1 MCGPSRPST
10 HELRLTDQPAAL
22 SDAETADA
30 TARRRPR
37 LRPLLAMAP
46 YVLRYPRMLTLA
58 GVALVA
64 SAVAMLSVPVAVRRM
79 IDHGFSGADGVFIDR
94 YFTMLIAIGA
104 VLAVASSMRF
114 YAVNWLGER
123 VVADLRADVFKHLLT
138 LGPAFYDVTRS
149 GEVTSRLTA
158 DTTQL
163 KSAAGS
169 TISQALRNMIMLC
182 GALTMMVVT
191 SPLLTSLVLVA
202 IPAIVLPLMAAGR
215 RVRDRSRAAQD
226 SLADASALAS
236 ENLGAMRTL
245 QAMTAETS
253 IGRRFSAA
261 VEAAFEQARGRLVA
275 RAVLT
280 AAAIFLVVGSV
291 VGVLWFGAT
300 LVVKGDM
307 TGGRLG
313 QFVLYA
319 LFAGGAMAELAEVW
333 GEVSQAAGAA
343 ERLQELR
350 AARPEVVAPANPVAL
365 PEPPRGTLAFR
376 DVRFAYPTRRETS
389 AIDGISFEVPAG
401 ETVAIIGPSG
411 AGKST
416 IFALA
421 LRFYDPQSGSILI
434 DGIPVRD
441 ADPHAVRRRLALVP
455 QDVALFADTVAANIA
470 YGLDEA
476 TRPEIEAAARVAE
489 ADRFIRALPRGYDT
503 LIGERGITLSGG
515 QRQRIAIA
523 RAVLRNAPILLLDEA
538 TSALDAESEEL
549 VQKALA
555 SLARTRTTLVIA
567 HRLATVQSADRI
579 LVMDQGRI
587 VEEGTH
593 DTLLARRGLYA
604 RLARLQF
611 GLEAA

>member
-1 MCGPSRPST
+1 MTERPPTSPDAD
-10 HELRLTDQPAAL
+10 TDGAA
-22 SDAETADA
+22 AG
-30 TARRRPR
+30 ARRRPR
-37 LRPLLAMAP
+37 MRPLLALAP
-46 YVLRYPRMLTLA
+46 YVLRYPRMLALA

-169 TISQALRNMIMLC
+169 TISQALRNMIMLG

-191 SPLLTSLVLVA
+191 SPLLTSLVLLA

-350 AARPEVVAPANPVAL
+350 AARPEVMAPAHPVAL
-365 PEPPRGTLAFR
+365 PEPPHGTLAFR
-376 DVRFAYPTRRETS
+376 DVRFAYPTRRETP
-389 AIDGISFEVPAG
+389 AIDAVSFDVRAG
-401 ETVAIIGPSG
+401 ETVAIVGPSG

-421 LRFYDPQSGSILI
+421 LRFYDPQSGTVAI
-434 DGIPVRD
+434 DGVAVQE
-441 ADPHAVRRRLALVP
+441 ADPQAVRRRLALVP
-455 QDVALFADTVAANIA
+455 QDVVLFADTVSANIA
-470 YGLDEA
+470 YGLDDA
-476 TRPEIEAAARVAE
+476 TRPQIEAAARVAE

-549 VQKALA
+549 VQKALS